1 MKEEKII
8 KLLRLM
14 MKNSR
19 LSDRELARTLGT
31 SQPTVTRMRQRLEKE
46 GYIRSYTIVPDF
58 VKMGYGILAFTFSK
72 VKTYPSAEEARGI
85 IKKAAEWANKRHN
98 VIFSAD
104 GQGLGGKD
112 IVMVSFHK
120 DYDDYTQFMHSFAF
134 DWGHLVDVFETF
146 IVSLKS
152 ELTMKPFDLKYLGY
166 QEEMPS

>member
-8 KLLRLM
+8 RLLRLM

-19 LSDRELARTLGT
+19 LSDRELARNLGT

-46 GYIRSYTIVPDF
+46 HYIKSYTIVPDF

-72 VKTYPSAEEARGI
+72 VKTYPTAKESMDI
-85 IKKAAEWANKRHN
+85 IKKASEWANNRHN
-98 VIFSAD
+98 VIFASD

-112 IVMVSFHK
+112 VVMMSFHM

-134 DWGHLVDVFETF
+134 EWGQIVDVFETF

-152 ELTMKPFDLKYLGY
+152 ELTMKPFDLKYLGNV
-166 QEEMPS
+166 EDKPS